1 MTTNNTCKKCGCED
15 QALTTPIVYPTPAPC
30 PKPEPCS
37 EAFDSKCVYYTD
49 DDILC
54 GTDIVVHQDDTI
66 ETALND
72 IVDYFCN
79 NTPVP
84 TPEYTYEIGQYVA
97 SQGGV
102 IFHRYKDGTTE
113 HYLVVAKSNASSG
126 AQWNNNIFFTLLGA
140 LSTWNGTSN
149 YTLLNAATSS
159 QTVSA
164 AYAINLYN
172 SVVPITGWYLPAID
186 EINLLFNNRFNV
198 NRTLSG
204 NSSFGTISGAS
215 EIGYNN
221 YWTSTENNTSNTQA
235 WAFEFISGTVTSVN
249 KTTSYYVRAIR
260 KFSI

>member
-1 MTTNNTCKKCGCED
+1 M
-15 QALTTPIVYPTPAPC
+15 LTTPAASLTPIGCLA
-30 PKPEPCS
+30 PEPCS
-37 EAFDSKCVYYTD
+37 EVLDAQCVIYTGN
-49 DDILC
+49 DILC
-54 GTDIVVHQDDTI
+54 DTDVVVNQNDSVA
-66 ETALND
+66 TALNE
-72 IVDYFCN
+72 IVDYFCT
-79 NTPVP
+79 NTPTP

-149 YTLLNAATSS
+149 YTLLDAATSS
-159 QTVSA
+159 QTLSA

-204 NSSFGTISGAS
+204 NSSFGTIGLV
-215 EIGYNN
+215 
-221 YWTSTENNTSNTQA
+221 Q
-235 WAFEFISGTVTSVN
+235 
-249 KTTSYYVRAIR
+249 KTIQVIHRHGLLSLLVEQLLVLI
-260 KFSI
+260 KLLLIMLEL

>member
-1 MTTNNTCKKCGCED
+1 MSTLTTCNKCGCQD
-15 QALTTPIVYPTPAPC
+15 IALTTAPVFSPQPAC
-30 PKPEPCS
+30 PNPEPCS

-54 GTDIVVHQDDTI
+54 GTDIVVHQDDTV
-66 ETALND
+66 ETALIN

-113 HYLVVAKSNASSG
+113 HYLVVAVTTTTGG
-126 AQWNNNIFFTLLGA
+126 ARWDDNIMFPLLGA
-140 LSTWNGTSN
+140 SSSWDGTSN
-149 YTLLNAATSS
+149 YTLISAATGS
-159 QTVSA
+159 QLSSA
-164 AYAINLYN
+164 ANAINYYN
-172 SVVPITGWYLPAID
+172 TVAPVTGWYLPAVD
-186 EINLLFNNRFNV
+186 EVNLLFNNRFNI

-204 NSSFGTISGAS
+204 NSSFGTVPGAS
-215 EIGYNN
+215 EIAYNI
-221 YWTSTENNTSNTQA
+221 YWTSTEVSNTQA
-235 WAFEFISGTVTSVN
+235 RAFEFISGTVTSVN